1 MAEGSSD
8 PTGASGK
15 VAFELVSPER
25 VLASLAADMVVVPG
39 EEGDFGVLAN
49 HAPLLSLLRPGL
61 IEIYQ
66 GNAVAERI
74 FVEGGFAEVNPH
86 GLIVLAEAANPLA
99 ELSLDEAKGLLRN
112 AEDDLTDARDASE
125 AERERLERRI
135 AIARLRVDAV
145 ETHGGAN

>member
-8 PTGASGK
+8 K

-25 VLASLAADMVVVPG
+25 VLASLEADMVVVPG

-49 HAPLLSLLRPGL
+49 HAPLLSLLRPGV

-66 GNAVAERI
+66 GNAVAARI
-74 FVEGGFAEVNPH
+74 FVEGGFAEVNPT
-86 GLIVLAEAANPLA
+86 GLIVLAEAADPLS
-99 ELSLDEAKGLLRN
+99 ELSIDAAKGLLRN
-112 AEDDLTDARDASE
+112 AEDDLTDAGDPSD

-135 AIARLRVDAV
+135 AIAKLRIEAV